1 MINKQPRKK
10 QSPTVNTTRY
20 STPCPHCCG
29 QLQPGQSSKVYANK
43 WYHLGCWDVKWKK
56 VLEDKK
62 MVASLKL
69 AANNVV
75 SNIDDLKKA
84 LQSTITDAKLDGSA
98 KKTIQLLQQELDKL
112 IELSN
117 QMKANK

>member
-1 MINKQPRKK
+1 
-10 QSPTVNTTRY
+10 
-20 STPCPHCCG
+20 
-29 QLQPGQSSKVYANK
+29 
-43 WYHLGCWDVKWKK
+43 
-56 VLEDKK
+56 

-69 AANNVV
+69 AANYVV